1 MDTATQ
7 RYYLYRDAMIN
18 DAARAACKA
27 SGFDLPILRTKADSA
42 ALYAALRAALTERHN
57 GVETIK

>member
-1 MDTATQ
+1 
-7 RYYLYRDAMIN
+7 MIN